1 MMPTIR
7 RRAACATL
15 LAFGALASFLPSS
28 AAAATAEQVPTVLPA
43 AFEVQATHGYKALV
57 FAGAQK
63 GGRGALSVELFGHK
77 GVAIYTVPAQ
87 VTETTIEAGVGNLGE
102 IDVHAVPA
110 GHPITESSKCDGGG
124 KRFPV
129 EAGQWEGTIQFRGEG
144 GFTSVDATSA
154 ASTIQPFTRLV
165 CGTPSLH
172 SEGIGGHSPGALL
185 TVKRRSGEE
194 KLELQVRKNKPAGP
208 TRLQVQLSERRG
220 DVLIDRSVNA
230 VAPSDAFD
238 FEIPPGT
245 ADVEPPAPFSGSF
258 AFIHHGRSPSLKGDL
273 KVDLPGRAS
282 VPVLGPGKVGAD
294 LVRAVLNP
302 SHPF

>member
-7 RRAACATL
+7 LRAASAAL
-15 LAFGALASFLPSS
+15 LAFGALASSLPSS

-63 GGRGALSVELFGHK
+63 GGPGELSIELFGHK
-77 GVAIYTVPAQ
+77 GFAVYAVPAQ
-87 VTETTIEAGVGNLGE
+87 VTETTIEAKIGDLGQ
-102 IDVHAVPA
+102 IDVHAVPS
-110 GHPITESSKCDGGG
+110 GHPITESSKCGGGG

-129 EAGQWEGTIQFRGEG
+129 EAGRWEGTIQFRGEE

-154 ASTIQPFTRLV
+154 ASSTLPFTRLI
-165 CGTPSLH
+165 CGTPSIR

-185 TVKRRSGEE
+185 TVKRRSGAE

-208 TRLQVQLSERRG
+208 TRLQAQLSERRG
-220 DVLIDRSVNA
+220 NVLIDRSVNS
-230 VAPSDAFD
+230 VAPPKAFG

-245 ADVEPPAPFSGSF
+245 ASVEPPAPFSGSF
-258 AFIHHGRSPSLKGDL
+258 AFVRHGRSPSLKGDL
-273 KVDLPGRAS
+273 KVDFPGRAS
-282 VPVLGPGKVGAD
+282 VPVLGSGKVGAG